1 MKSTGIPPTPARATP
16 GPGVAGPSSDLRPS
30 SPVPSRAAAGPS
42 SATSASLRLG
52 GGPPYSR
59 QGSRRVPDLASTIC
73 RCGPCIAHTGS
84 YISNVSPAYRMI
96 LEVRASTILRRSRQ
110 AGEGACIERCGEA
123 MLPVAV
129 LRSVEISGVWAAKEA
144 DVPYPK
150 LQHRPVAHRAR
161 RRGRRTGCSQAPGCS
176 HWVLKPAPSV
186 RVTKA
191 GVGGAAA
198 MVASVGRAGPATA
211 RSRADDQQPPT
222 TRRVLLLARMPPARR
237 ALPLAQEGVSAD
249 KRKEARGVPPSPP
262 RQGGVSRRC
271 LLDRWRARGLSCLV
285 VTGGRVG
292 RVG

>member
-73 RCGPCIAHTGS
+73 RGGPCIAHTGS

-96 LEVRASTILRRSRQ
+96 LEVRASPILRRSRQ

-150 LQHRPVAHRAR
+150 RQHRPMAHRAR

-211 RSRADDQQPPT
+211 RSRADDQRPPT
-222 TRRVLLLARMPPARR
+222 TRRVLLLARLTLRR
-237 ALPLAQEGVSAD
+237 RSVALLMAG
-249 KRKEARGVPPSPP
+249 ARGREP
-262 RQGGVSRRC
+262 RVGCVQSLQRVQERC
-271 LLDRWRARGLSCLV
+271 LLDRSGPQWMARG
-285 VTGGRVG
+285 RKDAPID
-292 RVG
+292 R